1 MTTFNLDER
10 VPRIGSDIE
19 VRSRFDGRWVTG
31 FKIAA
36 ADDGCYLIRRVSDGT
51 VLPEPFLAQDV
62 RPLPA
67 A

>member
-1 MTTFNLDER
+1 VTTFNLDGR

-19 VRSRFDGRWVTG
+19 VRSRFDGRWVKG

-36 ADDGCYLIRRVSDGT
+36 ADHGCYLIRRVSDGS
-51 VLPEPFLAQDV
+51 VLPEPFREQDV
-62 RPLPA
+62 RPPSA